1 MLSIDSPSDK
11 NAFYGFG
18 ATEQDAKDY
27 ASRNALIHLELF
39 AGTSEPQSG
48 SSDPSRTP
56 EMTDSMTHAEN
67 SPEENSF

>member
-1 MLSIDSPSDK
+1 MLSINSPNDTK

-39 AGTSEPQSG
+39 AGTSDPSNA
-48 SSDPSRTP
+48 SDP
-56 EMTDSMTHAEN
+56 
-67 SPEENSF
+67 